1 MNSLRSMFIKKTSPA
16 TRVVLFARG
25 LHALYFIIVTL
36 GTMQVKRAI
45 SVQLEWTLHVDEI
58 AQAECELTHICQLN
72 KQEIIININA
82 IGREEHV
89 SVNSALFHVRLG
101 ATPYKQ
107 VFDELS
113 KNGENVKW
121 FASSPTQQQKAKF
134 AAAANIKISEK
145 NFKNPYLPLYPH

>member
-1 MNSLRSMFIKKTSPA
+1 MFIKKTSPA

-25 LHALYFIIVTL
+25 LHALYFIIITL

-45 SVQLEWTLHVDEI
+45 SVQLEWTLRIDEV
-58 AQAECELTHICQLN
+58 AQAECELIHICQLN
-72 KQEIIININA
+72 KQEMIININV
-82 IGREEHV
+82 IGREEHI
-89 SVNSALFHVRLG
+89 SVNSALFHIRLG

-121 FASSPTQQQKAKF
+121 FASSPTQQQNAKS
-134 AAAANIKISEK
+134 AAANIKRFSRK
-145 NFKNPYLPLYPH
+145 KL